1 MARERLGVDI
11 DVLEAQLAHAKR
23 GDVQKAYDRTTFDD
37 QRREWRVDDAR
48 QQQALPAVLGAG
60 RDRLVALAKA
70 TGVPWRAV
78 GTADDPFDALAAL
91 SNPRRHA

>member
-1 MARERLGVDI
+1 MELSRKLRLGILLVNDP
-11 DVLEAQLAHAKR
+11 LETMPTPPGRYALQ
-23 GDVQKAYDRTTFDD
+23 FDD